1 MPSVDKLQAEIEH
14 LKVENARLV
23 SLLET
28 HGVPCTPIATPRNKN
43 IVSALHPSV
52 LSTDEKVALFRSLFR
67 GRSDVYPIR
76 WESPATGK
84 AGYSPS
90 CANEWKRGVC
100 PKPRVKCS
108 ACDYRELLPLIDQTI
123 YDHLAG
129 KQTIGI
135 YPLLADETCYFLAVD
150 FDDDHW
156 RDDICAFNESCRETN
171 IPVSIEISRSGKGA
185 HAWIFFS
192 EAVSAREARR
202 LGAALISQTCART
215 RQLSLASYDR
225 FFPNQDTLPKG
236 GFGNL
241 IALPLQKKPRENGF
255 SVFVDDQLHPFD
267 DQWAYLKSVR
277 KMSGQEV
284 ESAVFHIAGPSHP
297 LDVAFVIAEE
307 ESEPWKRPPRDDKIV
322 EPLPKTITLI
332 LADRIFVAKE
342 GLPQPLANRL
352 IRLAAF
358 QNPEFY
364 KAQAMRLPV
373 WNKPRIIGC
382 AENFPKHIAL
392 PRGCLDDI
400 QSLLKK
406 HGVACELQDERII
419 GSTIDIEFTGIL
431 RDDQEMAVSTMLRYD
446 TGVLCAP
453 TAFGK
458 TVSAAAL
465 IARRRISTLIVVHR
479 IELLN
484 QWIERLSMFLS
495 LDREK
500 IGLLGG
506 GKNKL
511 SGIIDVAVMQT
522 LTKKEQL
529 LELLDHYGQVII
541 DECHHLSAFSFES
554 ILKQSKSR
562 YIVGLTATPIRRDGH
577 HPIIFMQCG
586 PIRHTAVRPDN
597 APTSLK
603 VVPRW
608 LPPPE
613 ISADDSVQGLF
624 TRLIQ
629 NEYRNKIIVQ
639 DILAAYNEGRKIL
652 VLTERTDHLERL
664 HTELDQSFDNVFV
677 LHGRLP
683 KKTRNDVFSRL
694 NALDD
699 DVPRILLATGKL
711 VGEGF
716 DYPPLDTLMLAMPIS
731 WKGILQQYAGR
742 LHRNHP
748 TKTDV
753 RIYDYVKLG
762 HPLLARMWE
771 KRVRGYMAMGY
782 SISGSLPDGTSLIDP
797 AINTF

>member
-1 MPSVDKLQAEIEH
+1 MPFSDPIQAEIEY
-14 LKVENARLV
+14 LKAENARLV
-23 SLLET
+23 SLLNA
-28 HGVPCTPIATPRNKN
+28 HGIPWISNTTPQNKIA
-43 IVSALHPSV
+43 ASV
-52 LSTDEKVALFRSLFR
+52 HSSTDLSTDEKVLLFRSLFR

-76 WESPATGK
+76 WESSTTGK
-84 AGYSPS
+84 SGYSPA

-100 PKPRVKCS
+100 PKPQVKCS
-108 ACDYRELLPLIDQTI
+108 SCDYRELLPLTDQTI

-129 KQTIGI
+129 KQTIGV
-135 YPLLADETCYFLAVD
+135 YPLLVDETCYFLAVD

-156 RDDICAFNESCRETN
+156 RDDIRAFYESCCESN
-171 IPVSIEISRSGKGA
+171 VPASIEISRSGQGA

-202 LGAALISQTCART
+202 LGAALVSQTCART
-215 RQLSLASYDR
+215 RQLSLSSYDR

-241 IALPLQKKPRENGF
+241 IALPLQKKPRENGY
-255 SVFVDDQLHPFD
+255 SIFVDDQLQPLN
-267 DQWAYLKSVR
+267 DQWTYLKTVKR
-277 KMSGQEV
+277 MNCQKV
-284 ESAVFHIAGPSHP
+284 DDAVFRIAGPSHP
-297 LDVAFVIAEE
+297 LDIAFVTAEE
-307 ESEPWKRPPRDDKIV
+307 ESEPWKRPPRDDKMIG
-322 EPLPKTITLI
+322 PIPKTITLI
-332 LADRIFVAKE
+332 FADRIFIAKE

-364 KAQAMRLPV
+364 KAQAIRLPV

-392 PRGCLDDI
+392 PRGCLEDI

-406 HGVACELQDERII
+406 HGITCELQDERIVGGI
-419 GSTIDIEFTGIL
+419 IDVTFMGIL
-431 RDDQEMAVSTMLRYD
+431 RDDQETAISTMLRYD

-465 IARRRISTLIVVHR
+465 IARRQVNTLIVVHR

-484 QWIERLSMFLS
+484 QWIERLSSFLN

-500 IGLLGG
+500 LGSLGG
-506 GKNKL
+506 GKSKL
-511 SGIIDVAVMQT
+511 SGIVDVAVMQT
-522 LTKKEQL
+522 LAKKENL
-529 LELLDHYGQVII
+529 PELLDRYGQII
-541 DECHHLSAFSFES
+541 VDECHHLSAFSFES

-562 YIVGLTATPIRRDGH
+562 YVVGLTATPIRRDGH

-597 APTSLK
+597 APASLA
-603 VVPRW
+603 VIPRW

-613 ISADDSVQGLF
+613 ISSDDSIQSLF
-624 TRLIQ
+624 TQLIQ
-629 NEYRNKIIVQ
+629 SEYRNRIIVQ
-639 DILAAYNEGRKIL
+639 DILLAYSEGRKIL
-652 VLTERTDHLERL
+652 VLTERTDHLGRL
-664 HTELDQSFDNVFV
+664 YTELDQSLENVFV

-683 KKTRNDVFSRL
+683 KKTRNAVLSEL
-694 NALDD
+694 YALDD
-699 DVPRILLATGKL
+699 HTPRILLATGKL

-716 DYPPLDTLMLAMPIS
+716 DYPPLDTLILAMPIS

-753 RIYDYVKLG
+753 RIYDYVELS
-762 HPLLARMWE
+762 HSLLSRMWE
-771 KRVRGYMAMGY
+771 KRVRGYTAMGY
-782 SISGSLPDGTSLIDP
+782 EINGSLLDDTTSIVRQP
-797 AINTF
+797 PE